1 MKKYILEQCG
11 VDIRR
16 KFLNIKPCRAMNN
29 LPSGAVGAS
38 ISTFKLNEFIKRNKL
53 LQRQGTGIG
62 NPDSFQ
68 PSTPLFLCT

>member
-1 MKKYILEQCG
+1 
-11 VDIRR
+11 
-16 KFLNIKPCRAMNN
+16 MNN